1 MEEINTGSS
10 IPLFKKIDRAVFD
23 RISKFKLSPGYN
35 NLQDFYNGLDEEQ
48 QKLFKAAVVIVI
60 FVVPVLLLGLFWWQN
75 NSIRS
80 NLETRINLITKANE
94 IIGQRQSLRN
104 ISPMILSEN
113 PIDGESMMN
122 SRLSNLLSATGV
134 DLSKITVSDY
144 TGELVSGNIQR
155 SEANFKFSNLSTDE
169 LMNIFSSMI
178 QREKFRI
185 QSVDIQRNNETNLLH
200 GNFRAVHLGNAQN
213 LEEE

>member
-1 MEEINTGSS
+1 MEEMNSGNS
-10 IPLFKKIDRAVFD
+10 IPLFKKIDRAVFE
-23 RISKFKLSPGYN
+23 RISKFKLTPGYN

-48 QKLFKAAVVIVI
+48 QKVFKAGVVLGI
-60 FVVPVLLLGLFWWQN
+60 FLVPMMILGLFWWQN
-75 NSIRS
+75 NSLRN

-113 PIDGESMMN
+113 PIDGESMMS
-122 SRLSNLLSATGV
+122 SRLSSLLSASGV
-134 DLSKITVSDY
+134 DLSKIKVSDY
-144 TGELVSGNIQR
+144 TGELVSGSIQR
-155 SEANFKFSNLSTDE
+155 SEADFKFTNVSTDE
-169 LMNIFSSMI
+169 LMNIFSNMI

-185 QSVDIQRNNETNLLH
+185 QTVDIVRNNETNMLQ
-200 GNFRAVHLGNAQN
+200 GKFRAVHFGNAQN